1 MARLTGIER
10 QQRFKEKRNKLG
22 QSEFRG
28 AWLTVPEKAE
38 VRKLVDK
45 LISRRD

>member
-22 QSEFRG
+22 QTEFRG
-28 AWLTVPEKAE
+28 AWLTAQEKDE

-45 LISRRD
+45 LTALRK